1 VIQQGGASVA
11 MAFSANDIASTRRLF
26 DSLSWPEEETR
37 LIYNHRAD
45 RPGRLKSFLDWLN
58 NSRWQE
64 VLIIGDRPFTRRC
77 SAQYRRLRN
86 VDGLLRL
93 FKPDDRVFGCG
104 NIAGLPLDLAN
115 ALHRQAG
122 IARHYC

>member
-1 VIQQGGASVA
+1 MLQLQGDRYDFQVIQQGGASVA

-86 VDGLLRL
+86 VVEMGITRGL
-93 FKPDDRVFGCG
+93 G
-104 NIAGLPLDLAN
+104 
-115 ALHRQAG
+115 
-122 IARHYC
+122 